1 MGLALAAAVTPADW
15 RSAPTSRTGSVVEP
29 PAVDLTTTFNG
40 GEGSTADSVPSAS
53 KSPPGTAVR
62 VTPVATLLRAATV
75 NVLVARSYLAEVTS
89 IRSVTCDVQLVPSV
103 SFLATTST
111 GAVPGTSTL
120 A

>member
-1 MGLALAAAVTPADW
+1 MTPADW

-40 GEGSTADSVPSAS
+40 GEGSTTDSVPSAS
-53 KSPPGTAVR
+53 RSPPGTAVS

-75 NVLVARSYLAEVTS
+75 NVLVPRSYLAEVTS
-89 IRSVTCDVQLVPSV
+89 IMSVTSDVQLVPSV
-103 SFLATTST
+103 SLVAVISA
-111 GAVPGTSTL
+111 GAAPGRSTL